1 MAESRT
7 LVANRRARFSYEIQE
22 TMEAGISLMGTEVK
36 SIRDGQANIKEAYAD
51 IRGGEVFLVGA
62 HISPYE
68 QGNQFNHE
76 PLRDRKLLLNAN
88 EIKRLAGK
96 VQEKGLTLV
105 PLRLYLKGRLIK
117 LELGV
122 GRGKKLY
129 DKRETIK
136 RRDQERE
143 VERELSRRERD

>member
-1 MAESRT
+1 MAEGRT

-22 TMEAGISLMGTEVK
+22 TLEAGISLLGTEVK
-36 SIRDGQANIKEAYAD
+36 SVRAGQANIKEAYAD

-62 HISPYE
+62 HISPFE
-68 QGNQFNHE
+68 QGNRFNHE

-122 GRGKKLY
+122 GRGKKLH